1 MRLLFLFRMHLGWKY
16 ELKIAAIDFEH
27 IVPIVTIRREVDVWI
42 IEQTGDGHYL
52 VDTPTII
59 DPLAEAQV

>member
-1 MRLLFLFRMHLGWKY
+1 MNLGWKY

-27 IVPIVTIRREVDVWI
+27 IVPIVAIRRDVDVWI

-52 VDTPTII
+52 IYTTAII
-59 DPLAEAQV
+59 DPLADAKF